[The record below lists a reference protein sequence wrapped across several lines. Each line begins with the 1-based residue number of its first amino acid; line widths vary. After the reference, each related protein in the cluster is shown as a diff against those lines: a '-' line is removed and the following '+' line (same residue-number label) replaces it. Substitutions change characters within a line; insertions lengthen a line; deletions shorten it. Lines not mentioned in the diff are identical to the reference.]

1 MADRPWPPTDLE
13 ALVAADFVGERL
25 RRPGRYVVCFG
36 ASWCPITRRF
46 LPKFTEAREKLG
58 GRLALADL
66 TDLASPWWE
75 TFRIRITPSV
85 IVFRDGA
92 LERRLDGRR
101 FLGVTARALAALEA
115 PPGPAV
121 PRGPTVSEASG
132 RPPRGSA

>member
-1 MADRPWPPTDLE
+1 MADRPWPPADLE
-13 ALVAADFVGERL
+13 ALAATDFAGQRL
-25 RRPGRYVVCFG
+25 LRPGRYIVCFG

-46 LPKFTEAREKLG
+46 LPKFLAAREKLG
-58 GRLALADL
+58 GTLALGDL

-92 LERRLDGRR
+92 VERRLDGRR
-101 FLGVTARALAALEA
+101 FLGVTARALAGLEA
-115 PPGPAV
+115 PDGSTS
-121 PRGPTVSEASG
+121 PRGPTVSEARG